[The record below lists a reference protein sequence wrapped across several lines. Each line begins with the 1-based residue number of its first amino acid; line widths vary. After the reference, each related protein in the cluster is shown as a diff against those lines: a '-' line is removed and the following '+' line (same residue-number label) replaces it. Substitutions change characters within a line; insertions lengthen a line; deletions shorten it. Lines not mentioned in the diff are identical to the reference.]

1 MANMLD
7 ISQAA
12 YTKIER
18 YQTKLTFDR
27 LYKIEEIL
35 EVDVSDL
42 LNIKIASQ
50 MNQTNKDG
58 ATSYLQQI
66 ENFFN
71 ENKEQYD
78 NIISHYEKNLAH
90 KKDII
95 LELKQQLELLKF

>member
-18 YQTKLTFDR
+18 YQTKLPFDR
-27 LYKIEEIL
+27 MYKIAEIL

-50 MNQTNKDG
+50 MNQTNKDR
-58 ATSYLQQI
+58 ATSYL
-66 ENFFN
+66 
-71 ENKEQYD
+71 
-78 NIISHYEKNLAH
+78 
-90 KKDII
+90 
-95 LELKQQLELLKF
+95 